1 MSDNILEMQN
11 ITKSFSGVKALSDV
25 NFTVK
30 RGEIHALCGEN
41 GAGKSTLMKV
51 LSGVWPCG
59 SYEGKIILN
68 GKECEFHNVRESEKA
83 GIAIIYQELA
93 LVGEMSAGENVYLN
107 EWPSKRGV
115 IDFPTMYYH
124 TKQICKDLKLDI
136 DPTRKIREFG
146 VGVQQLIEIAKAL
159 AKKTDVLVLDEP
171 TASLTESEVDVLLA
185 LLKELRNRGV
195 TCIYISHKLDEVL
208 DISDH
213 ITVLRDGK
221 TIGTYPVEKIDEAF
235 LIKQMVGRELTDRFP
250 YQTRGI
256 GETVF
261 EVENYNVVKD
271 GENKKILDDINLNVR
286 KGEIVGISGLMGS
299 GRTELA
305 LSLFG
310 FLGGK
315 KTGSVKL
322 RGKEI
327 HVVSPSDAIAQ
338 GMGIV
343 SEDRKG
349 LGLFLD
355 QSIVE
360 NIVAASLPKI
370 SKRGI
375 INEDEQ
381 IYLAKRYEKELKIKA
396 PSLQTAVRNLSGGN
410 QQKVVLAKWLMTEP
424 DVLFLDEPTRG
435 IDVGAKYEIY
445 NIMID
450 LAKKGVAIIMISS
463 ELPEVLGMSD
473 RIIVMHE
480 GKITGEL
487 SHDEANQEKIMH
499 LATGGEKQ

>member
-11 ITKSFSGVKALSDV
+11 ITKSFSGVKALSNV
-25 NFTVK
+25 NFAVK

-51 LSGVWPCG
+51 LSGVWPWG
-59 SYEGKIILN
+59 SYEGKILLN
-68 GKECEFHNVRESEKA
+68 GKECQFHNVRESEEA

-93 LVGEMSAGENVYLN
+93 LVGEMSVGENVYLN
-107 EWPSKRGV
+107 EWPQKNGV
-115 IDFPTMYYH
+115 IDFLTLYRQ
-124 TKQICKDLKLDI
+124 TRQICGELKLDI

-146 VGVQQLIEIAKAL
+146 VGVQQMVEIAKAL

-171 TASLTESEVDVLLA
+171 TASLTESEVEVLLE
-185 LLKELRNRGV
+185 LLKELRNKGV

-208 DISDH
+208 AIADN

-221 TIGTYPVEKIDEAF
+221 TIGTYPTAEIDEAF
-235 LIKQMVGRELTDRFP
+235 LIKQMVNRDLTDRFP
-250 YQTRGI
+250 YEEREI

-261 EVENYNVVKD
+261 EVENYSVMKES
-271 GENKKILDDINLNVR
+271 GGTKLLEDINLSVS
-286 KGEIVGISGLMGS
+286 KGEIVGIAGLMGS

-310 FLGGK
+310 FLSGK

-322 RGKEI
+322 RGEEI
-327 HVVSPSDAIAQ
+327 HISSPADAIAQ

-360 NIVAASLPKI
+360 NMVAASLARI

-375 INEDEQ
+375 INQSEQ
-381 IYLAKRYEKELKIKA
+381 LYLAKQYEKELKIKA
-396 PSLQTAVRNLSGGN
+396 PSLQTAVKSLSGGN
-410 QQKVVLAKWLMTEP
+410 QQKVVIAKWLMTQP

-445 NIMID
+445 NIMLD

-473 RIIVMHE
+473 RILVMRE
-480 GKITGEL
+480 GKIMGEL
-487 SHDEANQEKIMH
+487 LHQEANQEKIMH
-499 LATGGEKQ
+499 LATGGKKQ

>member
-1 MSDNILEMQN
+1 MADNILEMKN

-25 NFTVK
+25 NFAVK

-51 LSGVWPCG
+51 LSGVWPWG

-68 GKECEFHNVRESEKA
+68 GKECKFHNVRESEEA

-93 LVGEMSAGENVYLN
+93 LVGEMSVGENVYLN
-107 EWPSKRGV
+107 EWPRKHGM
-115 IDFPTMYYH
+115 IDFPTMYYQ
-124 TKQICKDLKLDI
+124 TRQICKELKLDI
-136 DPTRKIREFG
+136 DPTKKMREFG
-146 VGVQQLIEIAKAL
+146 VGVQQMVAIAKAL

-171 TASLTESEVDVLLA
+171 TASLTESEVEILLE
-185 LLKELRNRGV
+185 LLKELRKRGV

-208 DISDH
+208 EISDN

-221 TIGTYPVEKIDEAF
+221 TIGTYPTAEIDEAL
-235 LIKQMVGRELTDRFP
+235 LIKQMVDRELTDRFP
-250 YQTRGI
+250 YHKREI

-261 EVENYNVVKD
+261 EVNHYSVIKEGD
-271 GENKKILDDINLNVR
+271 RKKMLDDINLSVR
-286 KGEIVGISGLMGS
+286 RGEILGIAGLMGS

-310 FLGGK
+310 FLPGK

-322 RGKEI
+322 RGEEI
-327 HVVSPSDAIAQ
+327 HINSPSDAIAQ

-370 SKRGI
+370 SKRGM
-375 INEDEQ
+375 INESEQ
-381 IYLAKRYEKELKIKA
+381 LYLAKQYEKELKIKT
-396 PSLQTAVRNLSGGN
+396 PSLQTAVKNLSGGN
-410 QQKVVLAKWLMTEP
+410 QQKVVVAKWLMTQP

-435 IDVGAKYEIY
+435 IDIGAKYEIY
-445 NIMID
+445 NIMLD
-450 LAKKGVAIIMISS
+450 LAKKGVAIVMISS

-473 RIIVMHE
+473 RIIVMRE
-480 GKITGEL
+480 GKIMGEL
-487 SHDEANQEKIMH
+487 LHTEANQEKIMH
-499 LATGGEKQ
+499 LATGGKKQ